1 MYYSARGPTRRQALT
16 AEHAPIPGA
25 RPELLEVLKQR
36 GAAATPPSDK
46 VWTDRVRHALRPL
59 LLREEPTSFERAAY
73 LKMNVR
79 TLSRLAA
86 EGTSFQKFL
95 DEVHFAMARELL
107 TVTDLEIRDIAK
119 ALSYSAHSPFV
130 DALRRWSGVMPSYWR
145 RAARSLLGTA

>member
-1 MYYSARGPTRRQALT
+1 M
-16 AEHAPIPGA
+16 
-25 RPELLEVLKQR
+25 
-36 GAAATPPSDK
+36 TPPSDK

-79 TLSRLAA
+79 TLSRRLAA
-86 EGTSFQKFL
+86 EGTSFQKLL
-95 DEVHFAMARELL
+95 DGVRFAMARELL
-107 TVTDLEIRDIAK
+107 TVTDLEIGDIAK

-130 DALRRWSGVMPSYWR
+130 DALRRWSGVMPSDWR